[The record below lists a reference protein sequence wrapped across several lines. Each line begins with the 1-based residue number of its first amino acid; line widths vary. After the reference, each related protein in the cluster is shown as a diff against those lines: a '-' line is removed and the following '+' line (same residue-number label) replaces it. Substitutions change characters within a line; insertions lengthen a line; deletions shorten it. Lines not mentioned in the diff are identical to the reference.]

1 MHVRHVVTNEVLV
14 LALDYLY
21 RKAMKKHEREE
32 LLDHARRVAD
42 RLGIEVAETSV
53 EGDSTDDPLLAK
65 LRLAAAR
72 YGVDTA
78 ATIAKVEGY
87 YADNAE
93 LATYFRL
100 VRALQAQSRSMRSA
114 VADMPAFQRLE
125 QVTASPLYGTPP
137 DRSDSLLPR
146 SIDVLGR
153 ALAKTAPLWDR
164 SSG

>member
-114 VADMPAFQRLE
+114 VADMPAF
-125 QVTASPLYGTPP
+125 
-137 DRSDSLLPR
+137 
-146 SIDVLGR
+146 
-153 ALAKTAPLWDR
+153 
-164 SSG
+164 